1 MLELIQC
8 WYSLRIVTP
17 VVSKGLPS
25 RKEEEKR
32 KRKRKRK
39 ERERERKKKKKGK
52 EKEKERKKKEKRREG
67 ILVALTGKFNTQH

>member
-32 KRKRKRK
+32 KRK
-39 ERERERKKKKKGK
+39 EEKGE
-52 EKEKERKKKEKRREG
+52 EKG
-67 ILVALTGKFNTQH
+67 SLLH